1 MEIIVLGVV
10 AIIIAVIIKWPLI
23 LWAAATIMG
32 VLGTASRQIGLLVL
46 AIFLAFIAWY
56 LYGGFPFQ

>member
-32 VLGTASRQIGLLVL
+32 VLGTASRQIGLLAL
-46 AIFLAFIAWY
+46 AIFLAIIAWY